1 MLLINNPFYGRTFD
15 SIPLETVLA
24 AGITPPESLTK
35 MRLITDTMLE
45 RIKRSA
51 PNTRTPE
58 DGKKKKT
65 IKVVKVKDILELFN
79 NHQNYIPV
87 LKKDLQA
94 VADLKN
100 VQAVDRKMD
109 VEYLEVAGKIIRGVC
124 LIKKVTPLYINNRI
138 KIKSLSKECI
148 RNKFPGM
155 NLKI

>member
-1 MLLINNPFYGRTFD
+1 
-15 SIPLETVLA
+15 VLA